1 MTDSG
6 NTPNHWKNND
16 LGGHSYTDEE
26 AAVIHAIAMLIK
38 GRDPSL
44 SAAAIVGGTAWR
56 PREYMKLYTKAA
68 GVVYELAKNLAAF
81 PLPPN
86 IPQKSVAAWADIIT
100 GRLVKSPNG
109 TVTLR
114 DMTPY
119 DLDRE
124 RLEMEQTIGQAVAL
138 DHITVRLTI
147 GKETTKI
154 EDVEPEKAKAIL
166 VDLCKK
172 FPGLLTDEDVNGA
185 ELLMEMSERLR
196 ALL

>member
-26 AAVIHAIAMLIK
+26 AAVIHAIAMLLK

-44 SAAAIVGGTAWR
+44 TMTAIVGGGTWR

-86 IPQKSVAAWADIIT
+86 IPQKSVAAWADLIT
-100 GRLVKSPNG
+100 GRLVKSTTQAAVHTDG
-109 TVTLR
+109 TPDDIYGERLVIEETLR
-114 DMTPY
+114 P
-119 DLDRE
+119 
-124 RLEMEQTIGQAVAL
+124 VVPL
-138 DHITVRLTI
+138 DHITIRLSI
-147 GKETTKI
+147 GKEATTV
-154 EDVEPEKAKAIL
+154 EDIDPEKAKAVVI
-166 VDLCKK
+166 DLCKK
-172 FPGLLTDEDVNGA
+172 FPGLLTDEAVDGG
-185 ELLMEMSERLR
+185 ELLMEMSEQLR